1 MEYSLFWERV
11 CYAMPNRK
19 PLLQQLRNALLGP
32 PLNTTQTDFA
42 LVPVLLAIPLLCNDA
57 ISSVAYAT
65 QQILLALG
73 GAGLWVLQQKSIYD
87 GYNMGISLAIIL
99 LLLAVV
105 ISYCQTVYAYPS
117 GGGSFIVAKENLG
130 VTPGLVAAA
139 ALLVDYILTV
149 AVSIA
154 SGVQNLEDVP
164 FLEPLHIRH
173 HLVFYCIFFAI
184 LLTII
189 NLRGVKESGKIFAVP
204 TYTFIGLIYV
214 MIVCGLVGP
223 YFGWQIQDQYLTHG
237 WPVDHPAPIAAGTV
251 GLALLLR
258 TFANGCS
265 AMTGTEAVSN
275 GVPIFQEPKSKNAA
289 ITLILMGLILGTS
302 FLGVAALSANL
313 HVVYWEFNGQT
324 SPAVI
329 DQLSGA
335 VFGKTGLGSVAYLLM
350 QFSTAIILI
359 IAANT
364 SFAGFPRLAS
374 ILASNGYLP
383 RQLQALG
390 DRLVFSNGIL
400 VLGVLSIYFLILKK
414 GNVDALIPLFM
425 IGVFISFTLSQLG
438 MVKHWF
444 KHKGAGWQR
453 KAMING
459 IGGLFTGLVFFD
471 VLFEKFM
478 EGAWIV
484 VLIIIFLLFLFAA
497 IHKHFV
503 FLAQRLCLDQYKP
516 PAQPQQNVILMLVHS
531 LDAATMQ
538 ALDYARSLGG
548 ECIALHINVVPEK
561 AEELKTLWQV
571 KLPDVRLVMLNSP
584 YRSLVK
590 PVIKYVSALKA
601 ERPNVRITV
610 IIGEFVSDKWWH
622 TFLHGN
628 SGLLLKLALLNRPD
642 IVVANVRY
650 SVKA

>member
-1 MEYSLFWERV
+1 MHSRKSLF
-11 CYAMPNRK
+11 
-19 PLLQQLRNALLGP
+19 QQLRTALLGP
-32 PLNTTQTDFA
+32 PLNTTQSDFA
-42 LVPVLLAIPLLCNDA
+42 LVPVILAIPLLCNDA

-73 GAGLWVLQQKSIYD
+73 GAGLWILQQKATYD
-87 GYNMGISLAIIL
+87 GYNLAISASIVL
-99 LLLAVV
+99 LLVAVV
-105 ISYCQTVYAYPS
+105 ASYCQTVYAYPS

-139 ALLVDYILTV
+139 ALLVDYVLTV

-164 FLEPLHIRH
+164 FLAPLNIRH

-189 NLRGVKESGKIFAVP
+189 NLRGVKESGKFFAIP
-204 TYTFIGLIYV
+204 TYTFIALAYV
-214 MIVCGLVGP
+214 MIICGLAGP
-223 YFGWQIQDQYLTHG
+223 YFGWQIQDQYVTHG
-237 WPVDHPAPIAAGTV
+237 WPLEHPSTVVGGTM

-289 ITLILMGLILGTS
+289 ITLILMALILGTS
-302 FLGVAALSANL
+302 FLGVAALAANL
-313 HVVYWEFNGQT
+313 HVVYYELNGQT
-324 SPAVI
+324 SPAGI

-335 VFGKTGLGSVAYLLM
+335 VFGKTGPGSVLYLLM

-383 RQLQALG
+383 RQLQMLG

-400 VLGVLSIYFLILKK
+400 VLGVLSVYFLALKR

-444 KHKGAGWQR
+444 THKGDGWQR
-453 KAMING
+453 KAVING
-459 IGGLFTGLVFFD
+459 IGGIFTGVVFID
-471 VLFEKFM
+471 ILFEKFL

-484 VLIIIFLLFLFAA
+484 VLIIIVLLYFFTK
-497 IHKHFV
+497 IHNHFV
-503 FLAQRLCLDQYKP
+503 YLSERLQLKNYKRPAEP
-516 PAQPQQNVILMLVHS
+516 PQNIIILLVQN
-531 LDAATMQ
+531 LNAATMQ
-538 ALDYARSLGG
+538 ALDYARSLSG
-548 ECIALHINVVPEK
+548 ECIALHINIIPEQGESLKATWQETVPG
-561 AEELKTLWQV
+561 V
-571 KLPDVRLVMLNSP
+571 KLVTLNSP

-590 PVIKYVSALKA
+590 PVIKYVSALQA

-610 IIGEFVSDKWWH
+610 IVGEFVSDKWWH

-650 SVKA
+650 SVKPEPADGAPIKT

>member
-1 MEYSLFWERV
+1 
-11 CYAMPNRK
+11 
-19 PLLQQLRNALLGP
+19 
-32 PLNTTQTDFA
+32 
-42 LVPVLLAIPLLCNDA
+42 LLCNDA

-73 GAGLWVLQQKSIYD
+73 GAGLWELQHKVTYD
-87 GYNMGISLAIIL
+87 GYNLAISASIVL
-99 LLLAVV
+99 LLVAVV
-105 ISYCQTVYAYPS
+105 ASYCQTVYAYPS

-130 VTPGLVAAA
+130 VIPGLVAAA
-139 ALLVDYILTV
+139 ALLVDYVLTV

-164 FLEPLHIRH
+164 FLAPLEIRH
-173 HLVFYCIFFAI
+173 HLVFYCIFFAV
-184 LLTII
+184 LLTVI
-189 NLRGVKESGKIFAVP
+189 NLRGVKESGQIFAIP
-204 TYTFIGLIYV
+204 TYTFVGLVYL
-214 MIVCGLVGP
+214 MMFCGLVGP
-223 YFGWQIQDQYLTHG
+223 YFGWQFHDQYVTHG
-237 WPVDHPAPIAAGTV
+237 WPVPNAGGALAGTV
-251 GLALLLR
+251 GIALLLR

-275 GVPIFQEPKSKNAA
+275 GVPIFQDPKSKNAA
-289 ITLILMGLILGTS
+289 ITLILMALILGTS
-302 FLGVAALSANL
+302 FLGVAALAANL
-313 HVVYWEFNGQT
+313 HVVYWELNGQT

-329 DQLSGA
+329 DQISGS
-335 VFGKTGLGSVAYLLM
+335 VFGKTGPWCLAYILM

-400 VLGVLSIYFLILKK
+400 VLGALSIYFLALKR

-425 IGVFISFTLSQLG
+425 IGVFVSFTLSQLG

-444 KHKGAGWQR
+444 THKGPGWQR
-453 KAMING
+453 KAIING
-459 IGGLFTGLVFFD
+459 IGGIFTGIVFID
-471 VLFEKFM
+471 ILFEKFL

-484 VLIIIFLLFLFAA
+484 VLIILVLLFFFKR
-497 IHKHFV
+497 IRQHFDY
-503 FLAQRLCLDQYKP
+503 LAQRLCLDQYQS
-516 PAQPQQNVILMLVHS
+516 PAQPPQNIIIMLVHS
-531 LDAATMQ
+531 LDAATMK
-538 ALDYARSLGG
+538 AMDYARSLGP
-548 ECIALHINVVPEK
+548 ECIGLHINVVPEK
-561 AEELKTLWQV
+561 AEELKAAWQTH
-571 KLPDVRLVMLNSP
+571 LPDVRLVILNSP
-584 YRSLVK
+584 YRSLIK
-590 PVIKYVSALKA
+590 PVIKYISALKA

-628 SGLLLKLALLNRPD
+628 SGLLLKLALLNRPE

-650 SVKA
+650 SVKPDAKPECAPPKT